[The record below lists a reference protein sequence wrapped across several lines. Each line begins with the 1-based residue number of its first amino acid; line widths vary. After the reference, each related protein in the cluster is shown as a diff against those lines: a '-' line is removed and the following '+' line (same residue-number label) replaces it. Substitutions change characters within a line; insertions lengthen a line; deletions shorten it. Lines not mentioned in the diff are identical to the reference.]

1 MANILYFSDICPDT
15 GPMVAELKRLGFS
28 YVEANIS
35 TSMANLKGFLRLRDS
50 EKIFNRHS
58 RPGAGKRRGNPRLA
72 AAQGFSGLKMRS
84 AYNERFF

>member
-50 EKIFNRHS
+50 EKIFN
-58 RPGAGKRRGNPRLA
+58 PIKEQGKIGIPALVLENGVVILDWQQLKDF
-72 AAQGFSGLKMRS
+72 QG
-84 AYNERFF
+84 